1 MRIWRV
7 PPRHPFDRRLQ
18 VEEAM
23 FLNQCGKLR
32 AEAAGPRRLMDDDAA
47 PRFLNRAGD
56 RAKAQR
62 DERAKADNFGIDTGA
77 LGRGQSDMA
86 HGDRKTA
93 VGGKR
98 VSERVDTGG
107 GGTMKKKRRI
117 DKNSPK
123 KT

>member
-56 RAKAQR
+56 RAQVQR
-62 DERAKADNFGIDTGA
+62 DERAKVDHF
-77 LGRGQSDMA
+77 RSEE
-86 HGDRKTA
+86 RR
-93 VGGKR
+93 VGKEG
-98 VSERVDTGG
+98 VSKCRSRWWPYHS
-107 GGTMKKKRRI
+107 KKK
-117 DKNSPK
+117 KNI
-123 KT
+123 